1 MDKKISI
8 VVPCY
13 NEEESLEAFYTAIID
28 LWKELSSYEYE
39 LIFVD
44 DGSKDETYR
53 KMHMLHEQDS
63 RVKCISFS
71 RNFGKEAAIF
81 SGLRQASGDCC
92 VIMDADLQHP
102 PQTIIEMLQKWEEGF
117 EIIEG
122 IKTNRG
128 NESVVH
134 GWFAGLFYRL
144 MSWMIGFDMSNSS
157 DFKLMD
163 RKVIDALGQM
173 KEKDTFFR
181 ALSYWVGFK
190 STTVSYEVQ
199 ERVAGSTKWSG
210 KALIKYAVKNLL
222 SFTYAPLYIIAVMG
236 GLLLVVGTILGID
249 AVISY
254 LNGQAIS
261 GYPTIIIMLFL
272 ATGAIMCSL
281 GIIAT
286 YLAKMYEEIKGRP
299 QYIIS
304 RKEE

>member
-1 MDKKISI
+1 MKRISV

-13 NEEESLEAFYTAIID
+13 NEEESLEAFYKAVLELWEKLEKYD
-28 LWKELSSYEYE
+28 LE
-39 LIFVD
+39 IVFVD
-44 DGSKDETYR
+44 DGSKDATYI
-53 KMHMLHEQDS
+53 KMCQLHERDS

-81 SGLRQASGDCC
+81 SGIRQASGDAC
-92 VIMDADLQHP
+92 VVMDADLQHP
-102 PQTIIEMLQKWEEGF
+102 PATIVDMITEWEGGYEVV
-117 EIIEG
+117 EG
-122 IKTNRG
+122 IKSDRG
-128 NESVVH
+128 KEGAVH

-144 MSWMIGFDMSNSS
+144 MSWMVGFDMRNSS

-163 RKVIDALGQM
+163 RKVVDSLGVM

-190 STTVSYEVQ
+190 STTVAYEVQ
-199 ERVAGSTKWSG
+199 ERVAGTTKWSG
-210 KALIKYAVKNLL
+210 KALLKYAIKNLL
-222 SFTYAPLYIIAVMG
+222 SFTYAPLYIIAVLG
-236 GLLLVVGTILGID
+236 GLLLLVGTILGVD

-261 GYPTIIIMLFL
+261 GYPTLIIMLLL

-304 RKEE
+304 EKKE